1 MYIIN
6 LSGEKELFSRQ
17 KVYKS
22 ARRVGASKN
31 LAQKISETIEKEAYP
46 DMKTMDIFMKV
57 KKMLSKKSPN
67 LSLKFSLKVAM
78 RKLGPSGFLFEKY
91 IGRVFSSM
99 GFNVKLNQHPYG
111 KCLKYEIDFFAQKNN
126 LFYIGECKYRNLSE
140 GKVHSNVVL
149 ANYAR
154 FLDLSKGSLKIHNP
168 KTIVVTNTKF
178 TKAAIKYSQCVGADL
193 MGWNYPKKRGL
204 EYFIDSLKL
213 YPITILPS
221 FKKSLYSVF
230 VLRKIILAKDLLRI
244 DALKFSKQNNI
255 PLKYIEKIIKEAK
268 TLCLTN

>member
-31 LAQKISETIEKEAYP
+31 LAQKISKTIEKEAYP
-46 DMKTMDIFMKV
+46 GMKTMDIFKKV

-140 GKVHSNVVL
+140 GKVHSNTIL

-154 FLDLSKGSLKIHNP
+154 FLDLSKGSLKTHNP

-178 TKAAIKYSQCVGADL
+178 TKAAIKYSQCVGAHL
-193 MGWNYPKKRGL
+193 LGWNYPKKRGL
-204 EYFIDSLKL
+204 EHFIDSLGL

-221 FKKSLYSVF
+221 FKKNLCPIF
-230 VLRKIILAKDLLRI
+230 VSKNIILVKDLFKV
-244 DALKFSKQNNI
+244 DVLKFSRQNNI
-255 PLKYIEKIIKEAK
+255 QLKYIEQMVKEAK
-268 TLCLTN
+268 ILCLTN